1 MGRAFPSFSIWKS
14 MQFQTQSGTNIKDEY
29 YHTATRTLLNSNI
42 KKQKHLKMVLIAV
55 SFGEIHA
62 EAPKNAQ
69 INNSRKKR

>member
-42 KKQKHLKMVLIAV
+42 KKQKTFENGSNCSVIW
-55 SFGEIHA
+55 
-62 EAPKNAQ
+62 
-69 INNSRKKR
+69 